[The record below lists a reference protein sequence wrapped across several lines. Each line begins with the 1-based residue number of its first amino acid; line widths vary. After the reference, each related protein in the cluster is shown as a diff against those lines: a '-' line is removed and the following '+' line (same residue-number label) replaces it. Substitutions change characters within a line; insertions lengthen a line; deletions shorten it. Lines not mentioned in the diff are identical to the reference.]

1 MYRVILF
8 YIIFFNVYPFLILF
22 TSTFFFLVIFY
33 MDLILYDVRCH
44 IHDFTIHDSQMMS

>member
-44 IHDFTIHDSQMMS
+44 MILPFMIVR

>member
-8 YIIFFNVYPFLILF
+8 SKFFYNVYPFLILF
-22 TSTFFFLVIFY
+22 ISTFFFLVIFY

-44 IHDFTIHDSQMMS
+44 MILPFMIVR